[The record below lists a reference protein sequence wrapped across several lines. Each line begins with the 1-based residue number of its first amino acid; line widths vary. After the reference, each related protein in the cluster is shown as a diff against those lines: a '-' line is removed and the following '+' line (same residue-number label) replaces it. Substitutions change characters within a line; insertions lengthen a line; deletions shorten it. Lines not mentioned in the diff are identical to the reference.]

1 MSLELDSETLET
13 LRQGDRKA
21 VRQLFVRGVTF
32 WMGDGSVQR
41 AVVFYCHEVIWRRVD
56 SVDQLIIGQT
66 VAQ

>member
-32 WMGDGSVQR
+32 WMGGGSVQR